1 MKVPSRGLSA
11 GVRLQTRAKRTAST
25 TPNLSTTH
33 SPASVCS
40 NARSS
45 RCCFWR
51 TCRSRRLARSSVC
64 RREQSSNGCT
74 AAGPNCGRSSNTN
87 CRIESQPPMTQDS
100 STFRDRL
107 LAVEPLPDTVQQRYQ
122 QEIQQMLAK
131 ELSRPRRALLVV
143 VLLVSVVMAGLF
155 VFLLT
160 TEANL
165 PTVAK
170 IGFALGLVFSL
181 GWIVVLGRI
190 LRQGTI
196 DLLQD
201 ERRIAQMVW
210 VFTVGMTVLFL
221 FAG

>member
-1 MKVPSRGLSA
+1 M
-11 GVRLQTRAKRTAST
+11 
-25 TPNLSTTH
+25 TH
-33 SPASVCS
+33 
-40 NARSS
+40 
-45 RCCFWR
+45 
-51 TCRSRRLARSSVC
+51 
-64 RREQSSNGCT
+64 
-74 AAGPNCGRSSNTN
+74 
-87 CRIESQPPMTQDS
+87 DS

-155 VFLLT
+155 VLLLA

-190 LRQGTI
+190 LRQGAI
-196 DLLQD
+196 DLLHD

-210 VFTVGMTVLFL
+210 VFTVGMTVVFL
-221 FAG
+221 YAGMATLGTGKELLGLMLMVQSLVFLIGAAVYFVTWRIGAAELSMKERLLQLEMQLVADRQLRE